1 VSREAT
7 VAGTKRA
14 STEPNHS
21 GEAEISIPPD
31 LSYEFSL
38 ENHSPPDKASAMTQP
53 CSHNRVQV
61 ISQDENGKFV
71 ECLDCRE
78 IYEAA
83 ELDELTAPPQQPDT
97 AEASSLA
104 DA

>member
-1 VSREAT
+1 VSPQAI
-7 VAGTKRA
+7 AA
-14 STEPNHS
+14 SPGKNIPMTPVCRH
-21 GEAEISIPPD
+21 ARVEI
-31 LSYEFSL
+31 
-38 ENHSPPDKASAMTQP
+38 
-53 CSHNRVQV
+53 

-83 ELDELTAPPQQPDT
+83 ELDEQAAKEGSSGQ
-97 AEASSLA
+97 EAASLS

>member
-1 VSREAT
+1 
-7 VAGTKRA
+7 
-14 STEPNHS
+14 
-21 GEAEISIPPD
+21 
-31 LSYEFSL
+31 
-38 ENHSPPDKASAMTQP
+38 MTQP
-53 CSHNRVQV
+53 CRHTRVEV

-83 ELDELTAPPQQPDT
+83 ELDEQAGPERPSPEQ
-97 AEASSLA
+97 ASSLS